1 MRSYSAASWGPS
13 VGAIAVLAGALAV
26 WAGIGPGSVASNA
39 ARILAGIAAAV
50 VGLSVVVLAAY
61 SRVKR
66 DAEDRKLH
74 KYGCSRCGYEPHL
87 NDIDSKEAYPC
98 PRCDELIYE

>member
-1 MRSYSAASWGPS
+1 MRSYSAASWGLP
-13 VGAIAVLAGALAV
+13 VGAVSVLAGALAV
-26 WAGIGPGSVASNA
+26 WAGLGPGSVAPDGV
-39 ARILAGIAAAV
+39 RILAGVIVAV
-50 VGLSVVVLAAY
+50 AGLSLVVLAAY

-74 KYGCSRCGYEPHL
+74 NYGCRRCGYEPHL